1 MAAAMPA
8 SAAPIGVRQGTTY
21 RTSIFPNDRFTV
33 RDGAQLTG
41 RRVNLR
47 AGIDYPLCNQTNYS
61 VCDAYAMLNKLDGF
75 DLQPRVTIP
84 FTGPIDV
91 SSVNDTNVFVQGPGG
106 RTKLEQLVW
115 DPATNV
121 LAGIPNGFLTE
132 NRQYRI
138 VVTNAVKDASGHPIN
153 ACGRVCVVTFTTRT
167 ASEVLDHIRQSLD
180 NGSAYAQAG
189 ITSRKAGFVQD
200 GTADVFLASTV
211 PPSLSGP
218 LDGIVRLDQTTTNPN
233 QLQASVVPNLIN
245 PASVSYYAFGS
256 FLSPRYQ
263 FKSAGNHQDDPNGN
277 TDGVIPAI
285 PTSQTAKPFG
295 GDRLGFVLILPS
307 GPVPAGGWPVAIYGP
322 GFTRSKYDIFVS
334 ADHNAALGIAT
345 IATDPSGH
353 AFGPNSKVTVKH
365 ASTSTTF
372 LGYGRGRDLDAD
384 GIIGSGLNDGVGPT
398 AHKQADGSYL
408 PSRKPIDGLQS
419 GLVQTAVDDMAL
431 ARSIQAGMDV
441 PGVGN
446 NVLSH
451 TKISYYGISFGGI
464 YGTMVMATDTQIA
477 RGLLSVPG
485 GPIVDIARLSSFRG
499 DLATT
504 LSHGKPDIRNGGSG
518 LDGFTE
524 SIPLRVVD
532 PAQPGIAAPV
542 TSPYAGSI
550 LLQELFGNTNW
561 YDRSGSPETFA
572 PLLRKR
578 PLPGEPTKQLLFQTA
593 YGDQTT
599 TDPAAGNIYR
609 AGDLFDLLTF
619 YRNDKSPT
627 YNKDPH
633 GFLADPTIAG
643 RSGGQQ
649 QLGVFL
655 QSGVVTN
662 PDPALFEVPVSII
675 GNLNCLHYPDPQT
688 GQSPNPQPNPPE
700 TCPTRP
706 EDLNGGF
713 EPPLPIPGSQSTP

>member
-1 MAAAMPA
+1 MAAAAPA
-8 SAAPIGVRQGTTY
+8 SAAPISVRQGTTF
-21 RTSIFPNDRFTV
+21 RTAIFPNDRFTV
-33 RDGAQLTG
+33 RDRTQLTG

-47 AGIDYPLCNQTNYS
+47 VGIDYPGCDQTNYS
-61 VCDAYAMLNKLDGF
+61 VCDSYAMLNKLDGF

-121 LAGIPNGFLTE
+121 LAGTTNGFLTE

-138 VVTNAVKDASGHPIN
+138 VVTSAVKDASGHAIN
-153 ACGRVCVVTFTTRT
+153 ACGGRACLVTFTTRT
-167 ASEVLDHIRQSLD
+167 ASEVLDHIRKGLD
-180 NGSAYAQAG
+180 NGSAYTQAG

-200 GTADVFLASTV
+200 GTADVFLAASV
-211 PPSLSGP
+211 PPSVGGP
-218 LDGIVRLDQTTTNPN
+218 VDGIVRLDQTTTDPN

-245 PASVSYYAFGS
+245 PATVSYYAFGS
-256 FLSPRYQ
+256 FLTPRYQ
-263 FKSAGNHQDDPNGN
+263 FKSADNHHDDVNGN
-277 TDGVIPAI
+277 TDGVIPAV
-285 PTSQTAKPFG
+285 PTTQTAKPFG
-295 GDRLGFVLILPS
+295 NDRIGFVLILPA

-353 AFGPNSKVTVKH
+353 AYGPNSKVTVKH
-365 ASTSTTF
+365 SGSSTTF
-372 LGYGRGRDLDAD
+372 LGYGRGRDLDGD

-398 AHKQADGSYL
+398 AHKQGDGIYL

-419 GLVQTAVDDMAL
+419 GLVQTTVDNMAL

-441 PGVGN
+441 PGVGS

-451 TKISYYGISFGGI
+451 SQISYYGISFGGI
-464 YGTMVMATDTQIA
+464 YGTMVMGTDPQIA

-485 GPIVDIARLSSFRG
+485 GPIVDIARLSGFRG
-499 DLATT
+499 DLATA
-504 LSHGKPDIRNGGSG
+504 LSHGKPDIRNGGPG

-524 SIPLRVVD
+524 SFPSRVVD
-532 PAQPGIAAPV
+532 PAQPSIAAPMAN
-542 TSPYAGSI
+542 PAPGSI
-550 LLQELFGNTNW
+550 LLQELFGSTNW

-572 PLLRKR
+572 PLLRQR
-578 PLPGEPTKQLLFQTA
+578 PLPGQPSKQLLFQTA

-599 TDPAAGNIYR
+599 TDVAAGTIYR
-609 AGDLFDLLTF
+609 AGDLFDLVTF

-643 RSGGQQ
+643 RSGAQQ

-655 QSGVVTN
+655 QSGTVTN
-662 PDPALFEVPVSII
+662 PDPTMFEVPVSII

-688 GQSPNPQPNPPE
+688 GQTPNPQPNPPE

-713 EPPLPIPGSQSTP
+713 EPPLPMP

>member
-1 MAAAMPA
+1 MRVLSGVLYAALVAAVVGSSMAAAAPA
-8 SAAPIGVRQGTTY
+8 SAAPIGVRLGTTF
-21 RTSIFPNDRFTV
+21 RAAIFPHDRFTV
-33 RDGAQLTG
+33 RDRTQLTG

-47 AGIDYPLCNQTNYS
+47 VGIDYPGCDQTNYS
-61 VCDAYAMLNKLDGF
+61 VCDSYAMLNKLDGF

-121 LAGIPNGFLTE
+121 LAGTTNGFLTE
-132 NRQYRI
+132 NLQYMI
-138 VVTNAVKDASGHPIN
+138 VVTSAVRDASGHAIN
-153 ACGRVCVVTFTTRT
+153 ACGGRACVVTFTTRT
-167 ASEVLDHIRQSLD
+167 ASEVLDHIRKGLD
-180 NGSAYAQAG
+180 NGSAYTQAG

-200 GTADVFLASTV
+200 GTADVFLAASV
-211 PPSLSGP
+211 PPSVGGP
-218 LDGIVRLDQTTTNPN
+218 VDGIVRLDQTTTDPN

-245 PASVSYYAFGS
+245 PATVSYYAFGS
-256 FLSPRYQ
+256 LLTPRYQ
-263 FKSAGNHQDDPNGN
+263 FESADNHHDDVNGN
-277 TDGVIPAI
+277 TDGVIPAV
-285 PTSQTAKPFG
+285 PTTQTAKPFG
-295 GDRLGFVLILPS
+295 NDRIGFVLILPA
-307 GPVPAGGWPVAIYGP
+307 GPVPAGGWPVAIHGP

-353 AFGPNSKVTVKH
+353 AYGPNSKVTVKH
-365 ASTSTTF
+365 SGSSTTF
-372 LGYGRGRDLDAD
+372 LGYGRGRDLDGD

-398 AHKQADGSYL
+398 AHKQGDGTYL

-419 GLVQTAVDDMAL
+419 GLVQTTVDNMAL

-441 PGVGN
+441 PGVGS

-451 TKISYYGISFGGI
+451 SQISYYGISFGGI
-464 YGTMVMATDTQIA
+464 YGTMVMGTDPQIA

-485 GPIVDIARLSSFRG
+485 GPIVDIARLSGFRG
-499 DLATT
+499 DLATA
-504 LSHGKPDIRNGGSG
+504 LSHGKPDIRNGGPG

-524 SIPLRVVD
+524 SLPSRVVD
-532 PAQPGIAAPV
+532 PAQPSIAAPMAN
-542 TSPYAGSI
+542 PAHGSI
-550 LLQELFGNTNW
+550 LLQELFGSTNW

-572 PLLRKR
+572 PLLRQR
-578 PLPGEPTKQLLFQTA
+578 PLPGQPSKQLLFQTA

-599 TDPAAGNIYR
+599 TDVAAGTIYR
-609 AGDLFDLLTF
+609 AGDLFDLVTF

-633 GFLADPTIAG
+633 GFLTDPTIAG
-643 RSGGQQ
+643 RSGAQQ

-655 QSGVVTN
+655 QSGTVTN
-662 PDPALFEVPVSII
+662 PDPTMFEVPVSII

-688 GQSPNPQPNPPE
+688 
-700 TCPTRP
+700 
-706 EDLNGGF
+706 
-713 EPPLPIPGSQSTP
+713 